1 MSERLFEDFVVD
13 HFFDNAKDNILA
25 GHKYQFRSPNKENS
39 LKLFRAFAKRTSGE
53 GFIDVHGLKLIFLEC
68 AGVKIIPILHKD
80 GDGPGYTENFV
91 SFLRDEV
98 SGQKGHFNNT
108 ALLIIHNSM
117 LDTLINSSKD
127 INGQGEIFDPERIK
141 LSLSAY
147 IDEND
152 AVDAKEI
159 SKILLDYQYELII
172 EDKASMFGFEALH
185 DAIRDGDIR
194 FNEIELLDD
203 PAILNMSGNNN
214 QIRERLNKNRDLYDH
229 IDQIVQHYPDQL
241 EDHLTDFSSDFIN
254 KHFRIEE
261 DPDSWKKVTLDEF
274 LKEQERNRIQEL
286 VLINELSATGEIIVR
301 AKGDTKAARRDR
313 HIIIEVP
320 DDRDDFDLAISF
332 IGARVSRNE
341 AALETPKGN
350 LLVPAIEVSGG
361 SKNTTITVTGKI
373 GSSPEYFGITL
384 NRSKS
389 SECYK
394 FRCMAVKKGVF
405 NIESIK
411 NSFLINPRKKIITLQ
426 TQETELYIGT
436 NDSLQ
441 ETTILNE
448 LDQNFKVQEHGWLN
462 YEEIANE
469 VERISF
475 SVSNGT
481 AILTFDVEGAAA
493 TDNLILPL
501 LFNLDLGRRL
511 FTAPTYGVLNKA
523 KQRVYVEHKEVKVN
537 KPLIEFLTIEAD
549 WIENEIISSYP
560 TDIFTLRDLSKI
572 APDLADTYTELY
584 KYLKERNTLPSLSG
598 WGTDFR
604 MLVEKLVIEYFNCI
618 NSFKLNQFL
627 EEYQARLIH
636 LGLARR
642 GGEEWITPF
651 HPLVLAYYLE
661 LTKRAATE
669 EDESYF
675 SLPNVTLAR
684 LNPQGLL
691 PYVFHPEHGFSYVQ
705 ASEDNCMWL
714 QMVPQPESDYS
725 YIRKLFREKVREFSD
740 AFECLFPKLKGDAR
754 PTLIINSVNNY
765 DNHGIFEGIVDH
777 LIKFQ
782 KETFNIH
789 VNIYDDEFD
798 HTEFDIFSSMS
809 NYENIKQRY
818 GLNRGRLKDI
828 ADTIVDLLRTRVT
841 YSKYIHSKSE
851 HQEYAHLCFFRNNE
865 KVEVISVDPDD
876 RLSGI
881 CSNGLIN
888 GEASSNNNGVYI
900 TGFGTQSINTD
911 QNLAVSLARVY
922 GRLFKP
928 SLKSTFEYRDNSA
941 IALAVNERFKTQLE
955 RCYESSIW
963 TSIIDPKVTL
973 DFFESSKDLLLIH
986 YSDQYTSSASYDAI
1000 TVTRQTELYHKVLE
1014 KDEGGLVSEFNA
1026 FNGEW
1031 LLKLIT
1037 DNEYLR
1043 KEKKGILA
1051 AYKLVNILLSNTE
1064 ICWVPISAA
1073 ELVRV
1078 SGNIG
1083 LRVSE
1088 SEFSRYVHGFKSGPI
1103 SDDVL
1108 FVGFDNNKLYLVPLE
1123 VKTGTN
1129 YDCTKAVRQASELS
1143 NYMMSILDGDGI
1155 AKSIYRGLFVR
1166 QVIMQ
1171 VEKYL
1176 LYDVYPK
1183 GYFNNLLERKEWWLQ
1198 GEYVVGRLQSYA
1210 KGIVVANLERS
1221 QCISTSAEMVGDILK
1236 IEVPSSFI
1244 RHTIST
1250 PLRSLLA
1257 DHSGT
1262 AAAVIDKKY
1271 FLKYDSSYLESE
1283 IISQPNSI
1291 DNELPTTS
1299 GDYVNDNTTQ
1309 SAKMPSNTP
1318 LVEDN
1323 GITESESLRVLV
1335 GHDVDHGIP
1344 VLWEPT
1350 NTAKFMNTNSGIIGT
1365 MGTGKTQCTKSVVT
1379 QLYRNQ
1385 HCNVDGKPI
1394 GVLIFD
1400 YKSDYVDEKFLNATN
1415 AKKFKLFKLPYNPL
1429 SLFGD
1434 TPMLPVHTA
1443 AGFSETMA
1451 KAYGLGK
1458 KQQLALENVILQCY
1472 EDSGIHPENPST
1484 WSIPAPTIEDVW
1496 QQYLESEP
1504 DEDSLYAALSKLARF
1519 KIFEDNIEGL
1529 LSLYEL
1535 VDGVTVIELAGYP
1548 PQVQNLVVALTLD
1561 LFYSQMQKQGKPS
1574 VKGNFR
1580 QVTKMILVDEA
1591 DNFMSQ
1597 DFPSLRRIL
1606 KEGREYGVGVILST
1620 QDITHFKT
1628 KDNDYST
1635 YILSWVVHR
1644 VSQIKNQ
1651 DIKALF
1657 NKDEKQ
1663 EQEYLMKTIRELEKH
1678 YSLYVDGDKRIT
1690 KIKDRA
1696 FWELPSV

>member
-1 MSERLFEDFVVD
+1 MSERPFEDFVVD
-13 HFFDNAKDNILA
+13 HFFTNARDNIIS
-25 GHKYQFRSPNKENS
+25 GHKYQFRSPNKDNS
-39 LKLFRAFAKRTSGE
+39 LKLFRAFTKRASGT
-53 GFIDVHGLKLIFLEC
+53 GFIDLNSLKLIYLEC
-68 AGVKIIPILHKD
+68 ANVKIIPILHKD
-80 GDGPGYTENFV
+80 GEGPGYTENFI

-98 SGQKGHFNNT
+98 SGQKGDFHNT

-127 INGQGEIFDPERIK
+127 INGQGEVFDPERIK

-172 EDKASMFGFEALH
+172 EDKASMFGFKALH

-203 PAILNMSGNNN
+203 PAILNMRGNNN
-214 QIRERLNKNRDLYDH
+214 QIKERLNKNRELYDH

-241 EDHLTDFSSDFIN
+241 EDHLTDFSNDFIN
-254 KHFRIEE
+254 KHFRMDE
-261 DPDSWKKVTLDEF
+261 DPDSWKNVTLDEF
-274 LKEQERNRIQEL
+274 LQEQERNRTQEL
-286 VLINELSATGEIIVR
+286 VLINELSATGEVIVR

-320 DDRDDFDLAISF
+320 DNRDDFDLAISF
-332 IGARVSRNE
+332 IGARVSKSE
-341 AALETPKGN
+341 ATLETPKDN
-350 LLVPAIEVSGG
+350 LATPTVEVSGG
-361 SKNTTITVTGKI
+361 SKNTTITATGKI
-373 GSSPEYFGITL
+373 GVTPEYFGISL
-384 NRSKS
+384 KRAKP

-394 FRCMAVKKGVF
+394 FRCMVIKKGLF

-411 NSFLINPRKKIITLQ
+411 NSFLINPRKKVITLQ
-426 TQETELYIGT
+426 TQETELYIGVIENLQKIT
-436 NDSLQ
+436 NLTD
-441 ETTILNE
+441 
-448 LDQNFKVQEHGWLN
+448 LDQTFDVQDHGWLN
-462 YEEIANE
+462 YEEISNE

-475 SVSNGT
+475 SVANES
-481 AILTFDVEGAAA
+481 AMLTFDVEGAAA

-501 LFNLDLGRRL
+501 IFNLDIGKRL
-511 FTAPTYGVLNKA
+511 FTAPTYGVLNKT

-537 KPLIEFLTIEAD
+537 KPVMEFLTIEAD
-549 WIENEIISSYP
+549 WIENKIVSRFPSEA
-560 TDIFTLRDLSKI
+560 FTITDLSNI
-572 APDLADTYTELY
+572 APGLASAYSSLY
-584 KYLKERNTLPSLSG
+584 KYLIGMNTLPSLSG

-604 MLVEKLVIEYFNCI
+604 MLVEKLVVEYFNCI
-618 NSFKLNQFL
+618 TEFEINQFL
-627 EEYQARLIH
+627 GEQEARLIH

-642 GGEEWITPF
+642 DEEEWITPF

-669 EDESYF
+669 EDDSYF
-675 SLPNVTLAR
+675 SLPGVTLAR

-705 ASEDNCMWL
+705 ASEDNSMWL

-777 LIKFQ
+777 LIKSQ

-789 VNIYDDEFD
+789 VNIYDDVFD

-809 NYENIKQRY
+809 NYEEIKQRY
-818 GLNRGRLKDI
+818 GLNRGKIKDI

-851 HQEYAHLCFFRNNE
+851 RQEYAHLCFFRNNE
-865 KVEVISVDPDD
+865 KVEVISVDPED

-900 TGFGTQSINTD
+900 TGFGTQSIKTNE
-911 QNLAVSLARVY
+911 NIAVSLAKVY

-973 DFFESSKDLLLIH
+973 DFFESSINLLLIH

-1037 DNEYLR
+1037 DNENLR

-1051 AYKLVNILLSNTE
+1051 AYKLVNILLSHTQ

-1108 FVGFDNNKLYLVPLE
+1108 FVGFDNCKLYLMPLE
-1123 VKTGTN
+1123 VKTGAN
-1129 YDCTKAVRQASELS
+1129 YDSIKAVRQATELS
-1143 NYMMSILDGDGI
+1143 NYMMSILDGNGI
-1155 AKSIYRGLFVR
+1155 AKNIYRGLFVR

-1176 LYDVYPK
+1176 LYDVYPEN
-1183 GYFNNLLERKEWWLQ
+1183 YFKNLLVNKEWWLQ
-1198 GEYVVGRLQSYA
+1198 GEYIVGKLPSYA

-1221 QCISTSAEMVGDILK
+1221 QCISTSAEMVEDILK

-1250 PLRSLLA
+1250 PLTSLLT
-1257 DHSGT
+1257 DHCGT
-1262 AAAVIDKKY
+1262 AAAVMDKRY
-1271 FLKYDSSYLESE
+1271 FLTNASSYLEPEITSKQVTKTDLPASFGVAINDEPLHPPKTSSE
-1283 IISQPNSI
+1283 TLPAENTEFTE
-1291 DNELPTTS
+1291 NENL
-1299 GDYVNDNTTQ
+1299 
-1309 SAKMPSNTP
+1309 K
-1318 LVEDN
+1318 
-1323 GITESESLRVLV
+1323 VLV
-1335 GHDVDHGIP
+1335 GHDVDHGNP

-1379 QLYRNQ
+1379 QLYKNQ
-1385 HCNVDGKPI
+1385 DCNVDGKPI

-1400 YKSDYVDEKFLNATN
+1400 YKSDYVDDKFINATD

-1458 KQQLALENVILQCY
+1458 KQQLALENVIFQCY
-1472 EDSGIHPENPST
+1472 ENSGICPENPST
-1484 WSIPAPTIEDVW
+1484 WSKPAPTIEDVW

-1519 KIFEDNIEGL
+1519 KIFEDNIQGL

-1574 VKGNFR
+1574 VKGDFR

-1597 DFPSLRRIL
+1597 DFPSLRKIL

-1628 KDNDYST
+1628 KDNDYSA
-1635 YILSWVVHR
+1635 YILSWVIHR
-1644 VSQIKNQ
+1644 VSQLKNN

-1657 NKDEKQ
+1657 NKDDRQ
-1663 EQEYLMKTIRELEKH
+1663 EQEHLMKVIRELEKH
-1678 YSLYVDGDKRIT
+1678 FSLYVNGDKKVI
-1690 KIKDRA
+1690 KIRDKA
-1696 FWELPSV
+1696 FWELLNE